1 MRAHRASVAA
11 LAVALLLLAG
21 CSTTGGLPQRPTTGA
36 IRFAAYDFS
45 ENQILVA
52 VYADAVRRAGM
63 PVTVQSGVATREVVE
78 PALEQGVVDV
88 VIDYLGTAVSF
99 VGRTTAAPAKRP
111 ELLHT
116 QLAQLLSGHGV
127 SVLDAARAQDQNGFA
142 VTVAFAAAHQIDRL
156 SQLGPLA
163 PALTFA
169 GPAECR
175 DRPFCLP
182 GLRSTYGATFRAVRT
197 MPSRSATVEA
207 LLSGQIDVGLL
218 ETTDAR
224 LSLESILLLQDD
236 RALQPN
242 ENVVPLVRSAAITRW
257 GAGLRTALDAVS
269 ARLTTADLVRLNKTV
284 EVNGRT
290 PAEAAA
296 QWWAG
301 Y

>member
-1 MRAHRASVAA
+1 MRTHRASVAA
-11 LAVALLLLAG
+11 LVVALLLLPG
-21 CSTTGGLPQRPTTGA
+21 CSSAGVPAPRTA
-36 IRFAAYDFS
+36 AEVIRFAAYDFS

-52 VYADAVRRAGM
+52 VYAEAARRAGM
-63 PVTVQSGVATREVVE
+63 PVTVQTGVATREVLE

-99 VGRTTAAPAKRP
+99 VGRTAVAPAKGP
-111 ELLHT
+111 VQLH
-116 QLAQLLSGHGV
+116 AQLSQLLAGRGV

-142 VTVAFAAAHQIDRL
+142 VTIAFAAAHRIDRL
-156 SQLGPLA
+156 SQLGALA
-163 PALTFA
+163 SHLTFG
-169 GPAECR
+169 GPAECP

-182 GLRSTYGATFRAVRT
+182 GLRSAYGATFRAVRS

-207 LLSGQIDVGLL
+207 LLSGQIDVGML

-224 LSLESILLLQDD
+224 LSLESVLLLQDD

-242 ENVVPLVRSAAITRW
+242 ENVVPLVGSTAITRW
-257 GAGLRTALDAVS
+257 GPGLRTALDAVS

-284 EVNGRT
+284 EVDGHT

-296 QWWAG
+296 QWWSG

>member
-1 MRAHRASVAA
+1 VRAHRTPFATLV
-11 LAVALLLLAG
+11 VALLLLPG
-21 CSTTGGLPQRPTTGA
+21 CASAAAPAPRAAAA

-52 VYADAVRRAGM
+52 VYAEGARRAGL

-99 VGRTTAAPAKRP
+99 VGLPTVAPPKGP
-111 ELLHT
+111 QQLH
-116 QLAQLLSGHGV
+116 ALLSSIMAGRGV
-127 SVLDAARAQDQNGFA
+127 SVLASARAQDQNGFA
-142 VTVAFAAAHQIDRL
+142 VTTAFAAAHRIDRL
-156 SQLGPLA
+156 SQLA
-163 PALTFA
+163 TVASRLTFG
-169 GPAECR
+169 GPAECP

-182 GLRSTYGATFRAVRT
+182 GLRSAYGATFREVRT

-224 LSLESILLLQDD
+224 LSLESVLLLQDD

-242 ENVVPLVRSAAITRW
+242 ESVVPLVRATALTRW
-257 GAGLRTALDAVS
+257 GERLRTALDAVS
-269 ARLTTADLVRLNKTV
+269 AQLTTADLVRLNKAV
-284 EVNGRT
+284 EVDGHT

-301 Y
+301 N